1 MQWAVAKGHNI
12 GKKVSYRM
20 TAEAAR
26 LKIEDNEAQGLTG
39 REMEEASAPRGQINN
54 LDRLVTWSNEFL
66 GRRDNYRVYPAPIVR
81 GEQTTRGS
89 SITVDMNVA
98 EENEKGDHQRP

>member
-20 TAEAAR
+20 TTEAAR
-26 LKIEDNEAQGLTG
+26 LEIEDNDAQGLTG
-39 REMEEASAPRGQINN
+39 REMEGASAPRVQINN

-66 GRRDNYRVYPAPIVR
+66 GRRDNDRVYPAPIVR
-81 GEQTTRGS
+81 GEQTNRDS

-98 EENEKGDHQRP
+98 EENEKRP

>member
-1 MQWAVAKGHNI
+1 MAKGHNI
-12 GKKVSYRM
+12 GKTVSYRM

-26 LKIEDNEAQGLTG
+26 LEIEDNEAQRLND
-39 REMEEASAPRGQINN
+39 REMEEALAPRVQINN

-66 GRRDNYRVYPAPIVR
+66 GRKDNERVYPVPIAR

-89 SITVDMNVA
+89 STTVDMNVS
-98 EENEKGDHQRP
+98 EENEKGNHQRP